1 MQLLPSAPHALRWKR
16 ALRHSKAH
24 LTTDDCF
31 SVFPGAITVVAV
43 RRRARFASGSLLPHP
58 RLLEHVYAELNPSVG
73 FLMTCDLTNGGTDVV
88 VCVPQVCVEVLV
100 EYPFFVFGQGWSSC
114 CPDRTTE
121 LFELSCAK
129 LCVGDVCVSLTLR
142 SLRNGSLAESQRAK
156 AAPPPGQ
163 CHSADAAVR
172 NSTSP
177 NGAHASRGLLMK
189 ASREPPSAP
198 GLFPGQGEGVCG
210 PLAADSRTREVRQES
225 AKTGDAER
233 PAGRKRRWSAPER
246 DQTERAEEEPP
257 PTLPRPSFV
266 PQEVKISIEGHS
278 NAGSERCLNKM

>member
-1 MQLLPSAPHALRWKR
+1 MRVL
-16 ALRHSKAH
+16 
-24 LTTDDCF
+24 
-31 SVFPGAITVVAV
+31 
-43 RRRARFASGSLLPHP
+43 
-58 RLLEHVYAELNPSVG
+58 
-73 FLMTCDLTNGGTDVV
+73 
-88 VCVPQVCVEVLV
+88 QVCVEVLV

-142 SLRNGSLAESQRAK
+142 SLRNGAVAESPKAKSAQQLSEQR
-156 AAPPPGQ
+156 
-163 CHSADAAVR
+163 HNADASVR

-177 NGAHASRGLLMK
+177 NGTHASRGLLMK
-189 ASREPPSAP
+189 ASREPFPGSRHEPPPAP
-198 GLFPGQGEGVCG
+198 GLFPGRGEQVCG
-210 PLAADSRTREVRQES
+210 PLAADSRTSEPRQES

-257 PTLPRPSFV
+257 ATLPRPSFI

-278 NAGSERCLNKM
+278 SAGRDRCLNKM

>member
-1 MQLLPSAPHALRWKR
+1 MIAVVSRSPWCTVAFPCRASVFDQHMRPFLCVFVR
-16 ALRHSKAH
+16 AL
-24 LTTDDCF
+24 
-31 SVFPGAITVVAV
+31 
-43 RRRARFASGSLLPHP
+43 
-58 RLLEHVYAELNPSVG
+58 
-73 FLMTCDLTNGGTDVV
+73 
-88 VCVPQVCVEVLV
+88 QVCVEVLV

-142 SLRNGSLAESQRAK
+142 SLRNGSVVESQKAK
-156 AAPPPGQ
+156 AAQLLGQ
-163 CHSADAAVR
+163 GHAADASIR

-177 NGAHASRGLLMK
+177 NGAHANRGLLMK
-189 ASREPPSAP
+189 ASREPFTAP
-198 GLFPGQGEGVCG
+198 RQEPPPALGLFPGQGEGVCG
-210 PLAADSRTREVRQES
+210 PPTADSRTREVRQGS
-225 AKTGDAER
+225 ARTGDAER

-257 PTLPRPSFV
+257 PTLPRPSFI

-278 NAGSERCLNKM
+278 NAGSERCYNKM